1 MSLGSRFSKIAFGS
15 VVGLAAVLGAA
26 VLVQPASGARPGGP
40 PGPLC
45 GPTIFF
51 VCSVP
56 GEDDVFV
63 GLTICEVAA
72 FERKT
77 GRTCVPFG
85 G

>member
-1 MSLGSRFSKIAFGS
+1 MSLRSRFSKIVFGS
-15 VVGLAAVLGAA
+15 VVGLAALLGAA
-26 VLVQPASGARPGGP
+26 VLVQPASAGGP
-40 PGPLC
+40 RGGPMC

-51 VCSVP
+51 VCSAP

-72 FERKT
+72 FEQST
-77 GRTCVPFG
+77 GLTCVPFG

>member
-1 MSLGSRFSKIAFGS
+1 MSLVSRFSKIAFGS
-15 VVGLAAVLGAA
+15 VVGLAALVGAA
-26 VLVQPASGARPGGP
+26 VLVQPASGARPGGGP
-40 PGPLC
+40 PLLC

-51 VCSVP
+51 VCSAP

-72 FERKT
+72 FEKKT
-77 GRTCVPFG
+77 GLTCEPFG